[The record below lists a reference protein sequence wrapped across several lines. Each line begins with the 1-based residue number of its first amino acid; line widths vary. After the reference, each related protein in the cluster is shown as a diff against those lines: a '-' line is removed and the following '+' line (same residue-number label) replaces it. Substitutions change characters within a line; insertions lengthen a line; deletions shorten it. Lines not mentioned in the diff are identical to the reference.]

1 MSYGDVMYGKAQIR
15 GIIRLQIGF
24 TMLLTIALLLIV
36 DQKAAIASFSGG
48 LIAVLGSVLYSLI
61 AYRARLAAAAE
72 LLRRHFAAEMA
83 KLSVTLIAFAAF
95 FMFYRDVAWAWVFA
109 GYLVAASAYWFGLLI
124 KFDGKK

>member
-1 MSYGDVMYGKAQIR
+1 MYGKAQIR
-15 GIIRLQIGF
+15 GVIRLQIGF
-24 TMLLTIALLLIV
+24 TMLLTIALLLILG
-36 DQKAAIASFSGG
+36 QKAAIASFSGG

-61 AYRARLAAAAE
+61 AYRSGLAAAAE

-83 KLSVTLIAFAAF
+83 KLSLTLIAFAAF
-95 FMFYRDVAWAWVFA
+95 FMFYREVAWLWVFL

>member
-1 MSYGDVMYGKAQIR
+1 MYGKAQIR
-15 GIIRLQIGF
+15 GVIRLQIGF
-24 TMLLTIALLLIV
+24 TMLLSIALLLILG
-36 DQKAAIASFSGG
+36 QKAAIASFSGG

-61 AYRARLAAAAE
+61 AYSAGLAAAAE

-83 KLSVTLIAFAAF
+83 KLSLTLIAFAAF
-95 FMFYRDVAWAWVFA
+95 FMFYREVAWLWVFV

>member
-1 MSYGDVMYGKAQIR
+1 MYGKAQIR
-15 GIIRLQIGF
+15 GVIRLQIGF
-24 TMLLTIALLLIV
+24 TITLSVALLLMLG
-36 DQKAAIASFSGG
+36 QKVAIASFSGG

-61 AYRARLAAAAE
+61 AYRAGLAAAAE

-83 KLSVTLIAFAAF
+83 KLSLTLIAFAAF
-95 FMFYRDVAWAWVFA
+95 FMFYREVAWLWVFV

>member
-1 MSYGDVMYGKAQIR
+1 MYGKAQIR

-24 TMLLTIALLLIV
+24 TMLLTISLLLIV

>member
-1 MSYGDVMYGKAQIR
+1 MYGKAQIR

-83 KLSVTLIAFAAF
+83 KLSVTLLAFAAF

>member
-1 MSYGDVMYGKAQIR
+1 MYGKAQIR